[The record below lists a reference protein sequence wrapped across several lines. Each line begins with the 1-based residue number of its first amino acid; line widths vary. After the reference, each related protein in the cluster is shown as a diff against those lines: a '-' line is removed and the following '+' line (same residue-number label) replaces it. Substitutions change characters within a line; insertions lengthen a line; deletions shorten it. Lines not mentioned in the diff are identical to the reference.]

1 MYALLGEASTSQID
15 KDWIAGIRKSWKKWA
30 DRASSFE
37 GYFVPATAMEYDLI
51 LKAADASK
59 AYLDEGREF
68 IRLLREDLMLNK
80 GFWTRP
86 SGDAATPAF
95 AGMKG
100 KAILLLRE
108 AEEAVSD
115 GLSKVDFWRNQT
127 HPEHGYRRD
136 ETWKDL
142 ASFNQILR
150 TVSLAAEEAAGEAD
164 KILSGKLLRHLS
176 TLTGKS
182 GKSGGPLDFGGYE
195 PTVLKLG
202 DATVVFQ
209 DTTVDPARFA
219 VAAADP
225 DLMRHPTYRT
235 DYVKHLKQAKALL
248 DRRKLAFLWYGRF
261 EVLASGLAP
270 TNPNGAH
277 FGTGAEYYRQG
288 DYIRIYSDPKNLAKL
303 IVHELGHRYFYKF
316 LSATDRGKFND
327 WFGKVKATS
336 AYGATSSIEDFAE
349 VFSDYVMGTDMT
361 RDQIDRFK
369 TVLGRETRQE
379 SLSALVAQTRVLL
392 TERAEAFGNK
402 EVEKLRKDF
411 LALMKNVDRVKNYAE
426 ADKLRAA
433 FARWRGYYEETL
445 YKQFIPKISDQIAD
459 KLHIDLATL
468 WKPEFEPLKSE
479 LDHWIKYWDKKLR
492 EGTWPLST
500 EMSLPLDHVADSK
513 WQHNKTMNAD
523 WYTSQ
528 GKEYDIPAEIFAQ
541 YLKVKDKWADRV
553 KRKARPAWAV
563 LQEYITWLGK
573 PTTINITSDENI
585 ELEGFKFR
593 ILGGDNIQGDSFQ
606 DVLPKLRIA
615 LKRYRTRAMKVFP
628 WVIDNQLRMELTFD
642 CGLNWAGRYHR
653 DHIEICVFAASSES
667 AESIAHVL
675 AHEMGHHVWKTYL
688 SGEAQNFWSLAV
700 KTDRGELDL
709 VKLAALWEKE
719 APKGHLSDLEK
730 VLQDD
735 PVLYLQVQTLT
746 HGHGQDQG
754 KSVFFSLDDL
764 KELITKGTVT
774 YSVPNNPITAYAS
787 KNPEEAFCEAFGYLV
802 AYGPRSV
809 LPLVRSWLR
818 TVLPESRT
826 EDSLRDLTAWGRSL
840 LNEAA
845 EGDCFR
851 FAYKR
856 VQEGGTLIHAT
867 VVHPWSG
874 KQFPHAWV
882 EDGGK
887 AYDWQT
893 SQGLGKGKPLGVAA
907 FRQQWKPAAET
918 SYTADEAKVLAVKT
932 KHFGPWAA

>member
-15 KDWIAGIRKSWKKWA
+15 KGWIAGIRKSWKKWV

-51 LKAADASK
+51 LKAADA
-59 AYLDEGREF
+59 ARVYLEEGRVF
-68 IRLLREDLMLNK
+68 VRQLREDLMLNK

-86 SGDAATPAF
+86 SGDAETPAF

-100 KAILLLRE
+100 KAILLLKE
-108 AEEAVSD
+108 TEEALSD
-115 GLSKVDFWRNQT
+115 GLSRVDFWRTQT

-150 TVSLAAEEAAGEAD
+150 TVSLAAEEAAVAAD
-164 KILSGKLLRHLS
+164 KVLSGKLLRHLS
-176 TLTGKS
+176 TLVSKS
-182 GKSGGPLDFGGYE
+182 GKSGEPLDFGGYE

-209 DTTVDPARFA
+209 DTTVDPARFT

-261 EVLASGLAP
+261 EILASGLAP

-316 LSATDRGKFND
+316 MSATDRGKFND

-379 SLSALVAQTRVLL
+379 SLRALAARTRTLLAERLQTF
-392 TERAEAFGNK
+392 EDK
-402 EVEKLRKDF
+402 DVEKLRKDF
-411 LALMKNVDRVKNYAE
+411 LTLMKNVPKVADYAQAE
-426 ADKLRAA
+426 
-433 FARWRGYYEETL
+433 
-445 YKQFIPKISDQIAD
+445 
-459 KLHIDLATL
+459 TL
-468 WKPEFEPLKSE
+468 WKAFKTWNDRFNALIFEQMVPAIPEMVRERMGTHYPDVEAWVKSWDERVRTDCWKLHAEMRLPFTPVGTDYMRKYQPDQTQAGAYAAFE
-479 LDHWIKYWDKKLR
+479 R
-492 EGTWPLST
+492 ER
-500 EMSLPLDHVADSK
+500 
-513 WQHNKTMNAD
+513 
-523 WYTSQ
+523 
-528 GKEYDIPAEIFAQ
+528 
-541 YLKVKDKWADRV
+541 DKWAAKV
-553 KRKARPAWAV
+553 KRSAQKAWKT
-563 LQEYITWLGK
+563 LNEYVEWLARGEK
-573 PTTINITSDENI
+573 KHTFEVPSDETM
-585 ELEGFKFR
+585 ELEGFAVR
-593 ILGGDNIQGDSFQ
+593 IFGADRKDWIDRS
-606 DVLPKLRIA
+606 DKIVST
-615 LKRYRTRAMKVFP
+615 LKAGLKEYRKRAMKVFP
-628 WVIDNQLRMELTFD
+628 WVVRNQLPLELRFD
-642 CGLNWAGRYHR
+642 CGLDWGGRYER
-653 DHIEICVFAASSES
+653 DHILVCAFAVDDAKKT
-667 AESIAHVL
+667 AHVL
-675 AHEMGHHVWKTYL
+675 AHEMGHHVWKVYL
-688 SGEAQNFWSLAV
+688 SGDAQRFWELAI
-700 KTDRGELDL
+700 KEDRGELDL
-709 VKLAALWEKE
+709 VKLAAIWEKE
-719 APKGHLSDLEK
+719 APRGHLSDLEK
-730 VLQDD
+730 ALQND
-735 PVLYLQVQTLT
+735 PVLYLQVETLT
-746 HGHGQDQG
+746 HGHGNYG
-754 KSVFFSLDDL
+754 KSVFFSLDEL
-764 KELITKGTVT
+764 KELIAKGTVT
-774 YSVPNNPITAYAS
+774 YPVPNNPITAYAA

-826 EDSLRDLTAWGRSL
+826 EASLRDLTSWGRSL
-840 LNEAA
+840 LSEAA

-856 VQEGGTLIHAT
+856 VREGGTLFHAT
-867 VVHPWSG
+867 VTHPWSG

-893 SQGLGKGKPLGVAA
+893 SQGFANQGLGKGKPLGVAA
-907 FRQQWKPAAET
+907 FRQQWKPVAET
-918 SYTADEAKVLAVKT
+918 SYTADEASALVART